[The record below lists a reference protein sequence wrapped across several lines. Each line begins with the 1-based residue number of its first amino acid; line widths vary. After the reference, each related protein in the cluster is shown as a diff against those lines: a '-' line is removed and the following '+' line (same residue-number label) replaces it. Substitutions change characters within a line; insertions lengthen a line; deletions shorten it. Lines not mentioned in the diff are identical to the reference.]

1 MSQNAVLTKIE
12 AASFVGAEKPA
23 TFLQAKA
30 NWIRR
35 QTMHIHRIA
44 PGIRVASSL
53 SAVDITAA
61 LFFTPGLCRQ
71 NPKDPHDPARDRFI
85 ASKGHGSLC
94 VYPALA
100 DLGFFPVEEL
110 ENVGKEGSFLGVIP
124 EPITPGIETTNGS
137 LGHGPGVACGIA
149 IALKRLKNPATVF
162 VLCGD
167 GEMNAGAVWE
177 AFMFAAHNK
186 LDNMV
191 VIVDDNG
198 RSMLG
203 FQKDIMG
210 LAPLA
215 PRFVSFG
222 WCAEDVDGH
231 DVEAVSAALV
241 RMKALADGRPKVV
254 VAHTVKGNGVS
265 ELEND
270 PLAHIRMLSP
280 ETIEATLGIWP

>member
-1 MSQNAVLTKIE
+1 MSQTVPLSKDAVASVTRAGANASALRV
-12 AASFVGAEKPA
+12 
-23 TFLQAKA
+23 KA
-30 NWIRR
+30 DWIRLR
-35 QTMHIHRIA
+35 TMQIHRVA
-44 PGIRVASSL
+44 PGIRIASAL
-53 SAVDITAA
+53 SAVEITAA
-61 LFFTPGLCRQ
+61 LFYTPGLCRQ
-71 NPKDPHDPARDRFI
+71 NPTDPRDPARDRFI

-100 DLGFFPVEEL
+100 DLGFFPLEEL
-110 ENVGKEGSFLGVIP
+110 DNVGKEGSFLGVIP

-149 IALKRLKNPATVF
+149 VALKCLRNPATVY

-186 LDNMV
+186 LDNLV

-215 PRFVSFG
+215 PRFAAFG
-222 WCAEDVDGH
+222 WAVEDVDGH
-231 DVEAVSAALV
+231 NADAVSAALV
-241 RMKALADGRPKVV
+241 RSKALVDGRPKVV
-254 VAHTVKGNGVS
+254 IAHTIKGHGVA
-265 ELEND
+265 ELEDD
-270 PLAHIRMLSP
+270 PLAHIRVLSP
-280 ETIEATLGIWP
+280 ETIDATLANWS